1 MTRDDVNKMLD
12 KGYDIAEVERLVNDE
27 ENRDVLDVRLATS
40 AFLAGSPA
48 HYSEVALAVGAIKTG
63 VDLFVVG
70 GVPKEQFLELMSKA
84 YDIATTTYQRD
95 REKVVDAMVAVANH
109 KAPDAMQMF
118 NALNT
123 SPAKVH

>member
-1 MTRDDVNKMLD
+1 
-12 KGYDIAEVERLVNDE
+12 
-27 ENRDVLDVRLATS
+27 
-40 AFLAGSPA
+40 
-48 HYSEVALAVGAIKTG
+48 
-63 VDLFVVG
+63 
-70 GVPKEQFLELMSKA
+70 MSKA